1 MPRQVLVQDYSQ
13 TSSGKHKF
21 PMDFYANV
29 DNFIINTVMN
39 WTHMNKPDLWEQ
51 WLFL

>member
-1 MPRQVLVQDYSQ
+1 MPRQVLVQDYFQ

-29 DNFIINTVMN
+29 DNFIINTAMN
-39 WTHMNKPDLWEQ
+39 WMHMNKPDLWEQ